1 MARILASVPTL
12 GTDMFYLVDHD
23 NVQQIRTL
31 ITSVPMVLEVETFT
45 NLTPIMY
52 AMLKNKKKI
61 VNIMAGRSP
70 SRFRDS
76 VLLGIYMGDVS
87 AVSTIIRS
95 GVFEKTHETAL
106 FYGNYLTPL
115 MYACNCNHYEMDRVL
130 DPVRR
135 AFKLAKSLERCKNN
149 DPINADLY
157 EKMAQ
162 HAGQLAIAFLNC
174 CETDDEVSLIFKQTD
189 GLSSDVYADLPCI
202 RLAVDTKQKEFL
214 SDPICLKIIKKHWM
228 GGWNDWSIVSKE
240 IKTYRI
246 LYHTLLYPLTSVLYV
261 LSNGDLGSSYDYPVA
276 RFVSFVTS
284 YLMFLL
290 CLLVFTQH
298 QEARNLRG
306 PPDTTIKTFLLYY
319 IWSYIGG
326 MCVVL
331 WTDMNRR
338 RWRNLFGAWWRWFDF
353 VQMMTYGLAYWAF
366 HLSEALMEF
375 QDEPYVHRIHW
386 DPRHPTL
393 VFEILFTCAA
403 IMSSWRIFYFLQLQ
417 RTLGPLVVTLMLIL
431 FSMLRAMKYLY
442 WAWYGYLDPER
453 LEEIL
458 GKHGE
463 RAGTM
468 FHLSLHSLGE
478 LFCATYYVVLVVSLL
493 NVMISMMAS
502 SAGTIL
508 KRRHLEWNYV
518 RCQVWCEFS
527 EDIRAVPPPICLL
540 QLAVNMPTWF
550 CRRLCGSYG
559 KLSMWQFQ
567 AKLKHLRVHSSI
579 ETLLHLMLSYPI
591 PLLT

>member
-1 MARILASVPTL
+1 
-12 GTDMFYLVDHD
+12 
-23 NVQQIRTL
+23 
-31 ITSVPMVLEVETFT
+31 
-45 NLTPIMY
+45 
-52 AMLKNKKKI
+52 
-61 VNIMAGRSP
+61 
-70 SRFRDS
+70 
-76 VLLGIYMGDVS
+76 
-87 AVSTIIRS
+87 
-95 GVFEKTHETAL
+95 
-106 FYGNYLTPL
+106 
-115 MYACNCNHYEMDRVL
+115 MYACNCNHYGMVKMLIQLRQSLPVPHFPDCTCKLCAKRLLHGDALHWILTRLGACSAICSHAYLLQDGVL
-130 DPVRR
+130 DPIRR
-135 AFKLAKSLERCKNN
+135 AFKLAKSLEICKSN

-162 HAGQLAIAFLNC
+162 HAGRLAIALLNC
-174 CETDDEVSLIFKQTD
+174 CESDNEVSLIFKQTD
-189 GLSSDVYADLPCI
+189 GLSCDVYADLPCI

-214 SDPICLKIIKKHWM
+214 SDPICLKIMKKHWM
-228 GGWNDWSIVSKE
+228 GGWNDWNNVTKGT
-240 IKTYRI
+240 KAYRI
-246 LYHTLLYPLTSVLYV
+246 LYHTLLYPFTSVLYV

-298 QEARNLRG
+298 QEVRNLRG
-306 PPDTTIKTFLLYY
+306 PPDTTIKTLLLYY
-319 IWSYIGG
+319 IWSYIAG

-353 VQMMTYGLAYWAF
+353 VQMMAYGLAYWAF

-375 QDEPYVHRIHW
+375 HEEPYVHRVHW
-386 DPRHPTL
+386 DSRHPTL

-403 IMSSWRIFYFLQLQ
+403 IMSSWRLFYFLQLQ
-417 RTLGPLVVTLMLIL
+417 RTLGPLVISVGRCAKDVVNFLALFVVVAFSFALGMCYIMEHYATGEQNYVSTLILIL

-458 GKHGE
+458 GKHNE
-463 RAGTM
+463 HNEITM
-468 FHLSLHSLGE
+468 HLSLHSLGE
-478 LFCATYYVVLVVSLL
+478 LFCATYYIVLVVSLL

-540 QLAVNMPTWF
+540 QLAVNTPTWF
-550 CRRLCGSYG
+550 CRRLCGSYRR
-559 KLSMWQFQ
+559 LSMWNLM
-567 AKLKHLRVHSSI
+567 KELKRRLMSRFALDEASKMNLPAIGGVGLHPLNLRGSSI
-579 ETLLHLMLSYPI
+579 A
-591 PLLT
+591 